1 MRLPR
6 PDCIGT
12 RNDTPL
18 SAGARRLIPLS
29 LRSTPLFLSLRGT
42 TVPKQSRWGAQ
53 WWLDRHIP
61 IASGLA
67 MIPSLLCHGEATY
80 SFVFAKH
87 PPIFVFARH
96 DSAEAISVGCS
107 MVVGSPRPDC
117 IGTRN
122 DTLLSVIARRLIP
135 LSLRSTPLFLSLRGT
150 TVPKQSRWG
159 AQASELPH
167 TPEGSRHKKRSA

>member
-67 MIPSLLCHGEATY
+67 MTPS
-80 SFVFAKH
+80 S
-87 PPIFVFARH
+87 
-96 DSAEAISVGCS
+96 
-107 MVVGSPRPDC
+107 
-117 IGTRN
+117 
-122 DTLLSVIARRLIP
+122 LSSRGD
-135 LSLRSTPLFLSLRGT
+135 LFLCLCEAPPYFCLCEARQCRSNLGGVLKRRNCRIRLKDRAT
-150 TVPKQSRWG
+150 KREVPDKSGDYKNLDR
-159 AQASELPH
+159 SEAVLC
-167 TPEGSRHKKRSA
+167 A